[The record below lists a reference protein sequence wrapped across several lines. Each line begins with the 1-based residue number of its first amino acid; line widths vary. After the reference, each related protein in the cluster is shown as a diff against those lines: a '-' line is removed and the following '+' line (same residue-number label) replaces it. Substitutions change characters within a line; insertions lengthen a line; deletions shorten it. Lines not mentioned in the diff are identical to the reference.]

1 MGKKTQDAMNDIDEL
16 AETIADLPPQ
26 DAKQIIEDL
35 EGDK

>member
-16 AETIADLPPQ
+16 AETIADLSPQ

-35 EGDK
+35 EGEK